1 MVKEHYFLVRH
12 SGLLREGKVAYFHFW
27 PLELSITVQNFIQLA
42 CSQSLSHNKY
52 MFFAGWEICL
62 TENCAEVKTKGTFFP
77 D

>member
-52 MFFAGWEICL
+52 MFFAGAL
-62 TENCAEVKTKGTFFP
+62 GNLSSGKLSKGRDLGHIFS
-77 D
+77 